1 MMENR
6 DREILLLA
14 LGYSA
19 RGQIE
24 AERKRERGREDDDE
38 MQEAKE
44 RWIVKGDEDR
54 RRIGKLLKTER

>member
-1 MMENR
+1 MENR

-24 AERKRERGREDDDE
+24 AETKRERGREDDDE